1 MRVSEH
7 AGGYM
12 YVRYI
17 VRKRRGVYK
26 RTFLYSTFHVT
37 GQMAINSRGLPT
49 CLRTYTYVYVS
60 RDFSARRKLLTRNKK
75 KTQKINEKDS
85 FTKNIALSFF
95 CNSAILVDTII
106 S

>member
-1 MRVSEH
+1 MTMRVSEH
-7 AGGYM
+7 AGEYM

-49 CLRTYTYVYVS
+49 CLRTYTYVYKCLS
-60 RDFSARRKLLTRNKK
+60 RLFREKK
-75 KTQKINEKDS
+75 VINEK
-85 FTKNIALSFF
+85 
-95 CNSAILVDTII
+95 
-106 S
+106 